1 MPEEGMLMLTVG
13 PMGANNLDKWW
24 RKMGMDQ
31 SSQEEGESK
40 NGVELELEKMEL
52 TSGWNI
58 GVLGEEGEE
67 GFRTGLCQK
76 PVLKGLTAGPRS
88 CCKNE
93 KTFSTGL

>member
-40 NGVELELEKMEL
+40 NGVELELEKM
-52 TSGWNI
+52 GGI
-58 GVLGEEGEE
+58 QGAQGGRR
-67 GFRTGLCQK
+67 GGLQDRF
-76 PVLKGLTAGPRS
+76 VLK
-88 CCKNE
+88 
-93 KTFSTGL
+93 TGAKGSDSGAPQLLQK